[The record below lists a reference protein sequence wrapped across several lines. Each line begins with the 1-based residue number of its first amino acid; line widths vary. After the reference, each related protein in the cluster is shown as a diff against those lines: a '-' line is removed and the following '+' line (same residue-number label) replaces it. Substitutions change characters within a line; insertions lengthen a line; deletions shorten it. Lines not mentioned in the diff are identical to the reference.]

1 MPRKKESNAETCP
14 VARTL
19 DVVGDRWSMLIVRDA
34 FDCAA
39 RFGDFQRRL
48 GVARNILADRL
59 RALVEHGILALQPAA
74 DGSVYQEYV
83 LTEKGADL
91 FTAVVALRQWGERHL
106 FAAGEARS
114 ELVDTVSGRPL
125 AALRPMSA
133 DGKAVSADEASVR
146 RPSQ

>member
-1 MPRKKESNAETCP
+1 MPRKKESSTETCP

-34 FDCAA
+34 FDGAA
-39 RFGDFQRRL
+39 RFSDFQRRL

-59 RALVEHGILALQPAA
+59 RTLVEQGILALQPAA

-91 FTAVVALRQWGERHL
+91 FTVVVALRQWGERHL

-114 ELVDTVSGRPL
+114 ALVDQASGRPL

-133 DGKAVSADEASVR
+133 DGKVVDAGGAVVR
-146 RPSQ
+146 RPVN